1 MLLFHWRQS
10 RPAGFVR
17 RMYVAD
23 SPVTVPAIGAGHAE
37 LVQKQVRA
45 IEHTVTVSQPFY
57 KIEMPQPGDAR
68 FISGIYP

>member
-1 MLLFHWRQS
+1 
-10 RPAGFVR
+10 
-17 RMYVAD
+17 MYVAD